1 MKTNLNKIKK
11 DVLELVNQAKD
22 LKSLEKIETQFLGR
36 KDGEITKILRG
47 LKKLTVKQKKEIG
60 PLANALKKEIKEM
73 LKEKKNNLVGKR
85 TDRGFD
91 YTLPPKKPEVGHL
104 HPITQFTKKVT
115 DVFVSMGF
123 EIVDGPEVET
133 EEYNFDLL
141 NIPAEHPSR
150 DMWDTYYIKKS
161 RNEALPRLLR
171 THTSSVQ
178 LRAMEKRKPP
188 VRLIVP
194 GRVFRHEAVDAGHE
208 TNFYQCEGLVI
219 DENVSMANLI
229 STLRVFVKKIFG
241 EKAKIRV
248 RPSYFPFVEPG
259 IEVDMSCLICDSK
272 GCSACKQTGWL
283 EMLGA
288 GMVHPKVLENMK
300 VDSKKYTGFA
310 FGLGID
316 RFMMLYYGINDIR
329 LSYNGDLRFIKQF

>member
-1 MKTNLNKIKK
+1 MKTKLNKIKTDAIK
-11 DVLELVNQAKD
+11 LVNQVKD
-22 LKSLEKIETQFLGR
+22 LKSLEKLETKFLGR
-36 KDGEITKILRG
+36 KDGELTNILKG
-47 LKKLTVKQKKEIG
+47 LKELNLKQKKEIG
-60 PLANALKKEIKEM
+60 PLANIIKNEIGEM
-73 LKEKKNNLVGKR
+73 LKNRKNELIGKKSDDKL
-85 TDRGFD
+85 DHS
-91 YTLPPKKPEVGHL
+91 LPPKMPEVGHL
-104 HPITQFTKKVT
+104 HPITQFMNKVT

-133 EEYNFDLL
+133 EKYNFDLL
-141 NIPAEHPSR
+141 NIPPEHPSR
-150 DMWDTYYIKKS
+150 DMWDTYYIKGGK
-161 RNEALPRLLR
+161 EKLLLR
-171 THTSSVQ
+171 THTSPVQ

-219 DENVSMANLI
+219 DKNVNMANLI
-229 STLRVFVKKIFG
+229 STLRIFVKKIFG

-259 IEVDMSCLICDSK
+259 IEVDMGCLICGGK

-288 GMVHPKVLENMK
+288 GMVHPTVLKNMNI
-300 VDSKKYTGFA
+300 DPEKYSGFA

-316 RFMMLYYGINDIR
+316 RFMMLYYGINDVR